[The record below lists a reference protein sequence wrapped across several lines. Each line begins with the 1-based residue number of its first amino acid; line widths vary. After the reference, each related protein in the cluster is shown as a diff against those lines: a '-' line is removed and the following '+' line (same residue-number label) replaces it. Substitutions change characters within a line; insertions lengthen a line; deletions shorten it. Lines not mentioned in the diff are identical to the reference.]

1 MNRSL
6 SPRSGRRSDL
16 RGGDS
21 DATDPGARV
30 ARRALRDEV
39 YSALFDRIL
48 DGSAPAGSSMSID
61 ALARELDV
69 SPTPVREALV
79 QLEHTGLVTRV
90 ALKGYRVAPQLSG
103 QQLRE
108 LFEMRMIVEMAAV
121 ERAAERAAALAPVLR
136 AAHERHVRAAQ
147 RVRAL
152 RTQEG
157 HAESHTAGDAA
168 PQDFEDLREYFEA
181 DRDFHRVIL
190 EAAGNRYLL
199 QTSESLSA
207 HVQRLRQTVDHG
219 ELDLD
224 EALAEH
230 EAVLEAFES
239 GDPELMRRTLRTHL
253 QAVASRVRSD
263 D

>member
-1 MNRSL
+1 MSNSSNL
-6 SPRSGRRSDL
+6 Q
-16 RGGDS
+16 
-21 DATDPGARV
+21 TPGASAPGADSRPPV

-48 DGSAPAGSSMSID
+48 NGSAPAGSSMSID
-61 ALARELDV
+61 ALARDLDV

-90 ALKGYRVAPQLSG
+90 ALKGYRVAPQLTG
-103 QQLRE
+103 DQLRE

-121 ERAAERAAALAPVLR
+121 ERAANSWEALLPRLR
-136 AAHERHVRAAQ
+136 AAHARHVRTAD

-152 RTQEG
+152 RTRRDD
-157 HAESHTAGDAA
+157 ADAA
-168 PQDFEDLREYFEA
+168 GAAPDDFEDLREYMAA

-230 EAVLEAFES
+230 AAVLTAFES
-239 GDPELMRRTLRTHL
+239 GDPEQMRHALRIHL
-253 QAVASRVRSD
+253 EAVADRVHGD

>member
-1 MNRSL
+1 MNH
-6 SPRSGRRSDL
+6 SPR
-16 RGGDS
+16 
-21 DATDPGARV
+21 TQPPGASASGTDSATPV

-48 DGSAPAGSSMSID
+48 DGSTPAGSSMSID

-90 ALKGYRVAPQLSG
+90 ALKGYRVAPQLTG
-103 QQLRE
+103 TQLHE

-121 ERAAERAAALAPVLR
+121 ERAAEHWEALLPRLR
-136 AAHERHVRAAQ
+136 AAHERHVRAAD
-147 RVRAL
+147 RVRTL
-152 RTQEG
+152 RTQRDD
-157 HAESHTAGDAA
+157 AGPAA
-168 PQDFEDLREYFEA
+168 GTPQDFEDLREYMAA

-190 EAAGNRYLL
+190 EAAANRYLL
-199 QTSESLSA
+199 QSSESLSA

-230 EAVLEAFES
+230 EAVLTAFES
-239 GDPELMRRTLRTHL
+239 GDPEQMRHALRTHL
-253 QAVASRVRSD
+253 EAVATRVHGD

>member
-16 RGGDS
+16 RAGDS

-121 ERAAERAAALAPVLR
+121 ERAAERAAALTPVLR
-136 AAHERHVRAAQ
+136 AAHDRHGPRRPTGARPADPGGP
-147 RVRAL
+147 RREPHGRRRRPAGL
-152 RTQEG
+152 RG
-157 HAESHTAGDAA
+157 PAGV
-168 PQDFEDLREYFEA
+168 LR
-181 DRDFHRVIL
+181 
-190 EAAGNRYLL
+190 G
-199 QTSESLSA
+199 
-207 HVQRLRQTVDHG
+207 
-219 ELDLD
+219 
-224 EALAEH
+224 
-230 EAVLEAFES
+230 
-239 GDPELMRRTLRTHL
+239 
-253 QAVASRVRSD
+253 
-263 D
+263 